1 MHGLINWF
9 ARNSVAA
16 NLLMV
21 FIIAWG
27 LMTLATR
34 LPLEVFPSFELEVVT
49 ITVPFRGATPSEVES
64 GVTIKIEE
72 AIQDLSGISQI
83 TSRASEG
90 SGRVSVQFEKGVDL
104 RAIKDDIEQRV
115 ASIGNLPLEADAP
128 TVSIPVSNR
137 EVISVIVSGA
147 LPERELRVLASRVRD
162 ELEALPDVT
171 QVELSGVRDY
181 ELAIEIKPATLQR
194 YDLTLSD
201 VAQAIE
207 TTSLDLAAGS
217 VQTVGGEVLLR
228 TVGQA
233 QSADDY
239 ADVVVLA
246 RPDGTRVTLGEIAEI
261 NDGFAEDLLEQNW
274 NGLSAIE
281 IDVYRTGL
289 QSAITVSNSVKEYL
303 AQAQTRM
310 PHGVSLGYWR
320 DSARVVKARLSTL
333 LNSAI
338 QGGLLIIVLLTLFL
352 RFWVAA
358 WVFIGV
364 PVSIL
369 GGIAMMPLF
378 GVSLNLISLF
388 AFILV
393 LGIVVDDA
401 IVTGENIYSHMRR
414 NPNRVQAAIDGTNE
428 VAVPVTFGV
437 LRTCLRVC
445 STV

>member
-217 VQTVGGEVLLR
+217 VQTVGGR
-228 TVGQA
+228 GP
-233 QSADDY
+233 S
-239 ADVVVLA
+239 
-246 RPDGTRVTLGEIAEI
+246 
-261 NDGFAEDLLEQNW
+261 
-274 NGLSAIE
+274 
-281 IDVYRTGL
+281 
-289 QSAITVSNSVKEYL
+289 
-303 AQAQTRM
+303 
-310 PHGVSLGYWR
+310 
-320 DSARVVKARLSTL
+320 
-333 LNSAI
+333 
-338 QGGLLIIVLLTLFL
+338 
-352 RFWVAA
+352 
-358 WVFIGV
+358 
-364 PVSIL
+364 
-369 GGIAMMPLF
+369 
-378 GVSLNLISLF
+378 
-388 AFILV
+388 
-393 LGIVVDDA
+393 
-401 IVTGENIYSHMRR
+401 
-414 NPNRVQAAIDGTNE
+414 
-428 VAVPVTFGV
+428 
-437 LRTCLRVC
+437 
-445 STV
+445 